1 MKRSSERILVTH
13 VGSLARPT
21 DLMEML
27 VARNEGSPYN
37 SDALAKRTREAVGE
51 VVQKQIECGVDIV
64 NDGELGKSNFSRYTR
79 ERLGGFVERP
89 ADPNFK
95 PTSIFGRDMVEFT
108 EYFNRGGRTSIGHHA
123 RVFYCVEPLKY
134 VGQDEVKS
142 DIENLKAALQ
152 GKQIE
157 EAFLPA
163 IAPGT
168 MEHWMKNEYYPSDEA
183 YLFAIAEAMSEE
195 YQAIIDAGF
204 VLQIDDPDLADAWQM
219 YPEMGLGDYRKYQE
233 LRIDALNHGLKDLP
247 VDRIRFHKCW
257 GSYHGPHKYDIA
269 LKDIADLILKVRAG
283 AYSIEASNPCHDHEW
298 RVWKEVKVPK
308 TRCLSPASSVITAIS
323 SNIRAPSP
331 TGWCAMRKSWAGK
344 TSSPAPI
351 AVSVRGSAIPR
362 SAGRSFKRWRR
373 ARGWR
378 PRNFGENRSVQS
390 SRFKVRA
397 LVQWSYELGLTF
409 KAQNDKNLL
418 QRPVR
423 IRYLEL

>member
-123 RVFYCVEPLKY
+123 RVFYCAEPLKY

-247 VDRIRFHKCW
+247 VDRIRFHMCW

-298 RVWKEVKVPK
+298 RVWKEVKLPEDKVLIPG
-308 TRCLSPASSVITAIS
+308 VIGHYSDFIEHPRAIADRLVRYAEIVGRENVIAGTDCGIGS
-323 SNIRAPSP
+323 RVGHPQI
-331 TGWCAMRKSWAGK
+331 GWAKFQAMAEG
-344 TSSPAPI
+344 
-351 AVSVRGSAIPR
+351 
-362 SAGRSFKRWRR
+362 
-373 ARGWR
+373 ARLAT
-378 PRNFGENRSVQS
+378 
-390 SRFKVRA
+390 K
-397 LVQWSYELGLTF
+397 ELWG
-409 KAQNDKNLL
+409 
-418 QRPVR
+418 
-423 IRYLEL
+423 

>member
-13 VGSLARPT
+13 VGSLARPQ

-37 SDALAKRTREAVGE
+37 SDALARRTREAVGE

-89 ADPNFK
+89 ADSNFK

-134 VGQDEVKS
+134 VGQEEVKS

-152 GKQIE
+152 GKKIE

-183 YLFAIAEAMSEE
+183 YLFAIAEAMREE

-219 YPEMGLGDYRKYQE
+219 HPEMSVADYRKYQE
-233 LRIDALNHGLKDLP
+233 MRIDALNHGLKDLP
-247 VDRIRFHKCW
+247 VDRIRFHMCW
-257 GSYHGPHKYDIA
+257 GSYHGPHKYDIP

-283 AYSIEASNPCHDHEW
+283 AYSIEASNPRHDHEW
-298 RVWKEVKVPK
+298 RVWKEVKLPEDKVLIPGVVGHCSDFIEHP
-308 TRCLSPASSVITAIS
+308 RAIADRLVRYAEIVGRENVIAGTDCGIGS
-323 SNIRAPSP
+323 RVGHPQV
-331 TGWCAMRKSWAGK
+331 GWAKFQAMAEG
-344 TSSPAPI
+344 
-351 AVSVRGSAIPR
+351 
-362 SAGRSFKRWRR
+362 
-373 ARGWR
+373 ARLAT
-378 PRNFGENRSVQS
+378 
-390 SRFKVRA
+390 K
-397 LVQWSYELGLTF
+397 ELWG
-409 KAQNDKNLL
+409 
-418 QRPVR
+418 
-423 IRYLEL
+423 